1 MASTPEIPSPTV
13 SRRRNGLVW
22 LGFLVCLFAFLSY
35 VPIFAKYPVTRDI
48 PWVNLLLF
56 AVGLIVLFVGWRR
69 AISSPAVYRGKVSGA
84 ILGILSLVAL
94 IFFCFG
100 TFYFSKQLPASTQA
114 PRVGQ
119 KAPDFTLTDSTGAKV
134 MLASLLAVPTS
145 GRPAKGV
152 LLVFY
157 RGYW

>member
-1 MASTPEIPSPTV
+1 MASTPEIPSPPV
-13 SRRRNGLVW
+13 PRRRNVLVW

-56 AVGLIVLFVGWRR
+56 AIGLIVLVVGWRR
-69 AISSPAVYRGKVSGA
+69 AITAPAVYRGKVSGA
-84 ILGILSLVAL
+84 ILGVLSLAAL

-100 TFYFSKQLPASTQA
+100 IFHFSKNLPASAQA

-119 KAPDFTLTDSTGAKV
+119 KAPDFTLADSHGATV
-134 MLASLLAVPTS
+134 TLASILAPTS
-145 GRPAKGV
+145 SRPAKGV